1 MQIAIFVNTPAQ
13 LHFYRN
19 IIYRLSL
26 RNHKIKVL
34 LRDYG
39 ETLEVARGLKMDYI
53 IYSKPSNSKLCK
65 ILSFPADVYSA
76 YKILKEF
83 EPDII
88 TGFGPIEAATA
99 RLLNKACIIFNDSEP
114 RVNHFTYAIQFK
126 TFMPLI
132 DAIITPESFRDNLG
146 EKQIKVRSYKELAYL
161 HPYYFK
167 PNANILER
175 LNVNENE
182 DYVILRFNAF
192 DAVHDAGIKGFSFDE
207 KIKLIKALEQ
217 HAKVFIVSENNLPGE
232 FDKYILKIPK
242 HEIHDALYFAKL
254 LVSDTQTMTTE
265 AAILGTPA
273 VRCNTFVGPNDMSN
287 FIDLED
293 TYGMIFNYND
303 ASEALNKAVEL
314 IKQPY
319 LKMKWSAKRSVLLK
333 EKINITEFMAW
344 FIETYPESL
353 HEMKNNPNYQNTFLE
368 TSV

>member
-1 MQIAIFVNTPAQ
+1 MRIAFFINTPAQ
-13 LHFYRN
+13 LHFYKN
-19 IIYRLSL
+19 IIETLETH
-26 RNHKIKVL
+26 NHKVIVL
-34 LRDYG
+34 VRDYG
-39 ETLEVARGLKMDYI
+39 ETLQVANGLKKAFFV
-53 IYSKPSNSKLCK
+53 YSKAPSAKLGK
-65 ILSFPADVYSA
+65 ILSLPKDVYSA
-76 YKILKEF
+76 YKLLKKF
-83 EPDII
+83 APDIV
-88 TGFGPIEAATA
+88 TGFGVYDAYTAAI
-99 RLLNKACIIFNDSEP
+99 LKKPCIIFNDSEP
-114 RVNHFTYAIQFK
+114 RVNSATYSIQFK

-182 DYVILRFNAF
+182 DYVILRFNAI
-192 DAVHDAGIKGFSFDE
+192 DAVHDAGIKGFSFNE
-207 KIKLIKALEQ
+207 KIKLIKGLEQ

-314 IKQPY
+314 IKHPD

-353 HEMKNNPNYQNTFLE
+353 HEMKYNPNYQNTFLG
-368 TSV
+368 TSA